1 MHTRKQMKSDAK
13 RVLKQHYFLFLLL
26 CMVASMIGGELVMSG
41 TTRESMV
48 EEMTPQMRVTFT
60 DSIVTSF
67 ADVVTDVATGKGE
80 DRQRQ
85 IRETQAQYAER
96 PGQNGQEIFGRS
108 RGVFAAVVNKLTS
121 GAYLMMLLVGIKSL
135 VGTDC
140 SVLMSTVICPRYSRS
155 MRSKKGTRMPARP
168 MSTLLSFFRPEMM

>member
-135 VGTDC
+135 VGTDKGSGSFAAGNASGAVIAPNIC
-140 SVLMSTVICPRYSRS
+140 SR
-155 MRSKKGTRMPARP
+155 RMPDSGHKAVPGRP
-168 MSTLLSFFRPEMM
+168 LL